1 MQNHNY
7 FCTNFIPKFKV
18 SESWYCGI
26 LFLACPSLYHS
37 RSPTHCDKWA
47 KRIPFSWD
55 TKKKWLQSSLQK
67 YMSIFFLKVL
77 GCFTTENIFL
87 SCFKIIFDNREFPGL
102 RFKRLDVY
110 LRVCYSWCCS
120 VSKLSLTLWDPMDC
134 SMPGFPV
141 LVC

>member
-26 LFLACPSLYHS
+26 LFSACPSLYHS
-37 RSPTHCDKWA
+37 RSPTHVTNELRGSHFPGTQ
-47 KRIPFSWD
+47 KRSDCKVACRNTCP
-55 TKKKWLQSSLQK
+55 
-67 YMSIFFLKVL
+67 YFFLKVL

-87 SCFKIIFDNREFPGL
+87 SCFKIIFDNREFPGP

-110 LRVCYSWCCS
+110 LRVCYSCCCS
-120 VSKLSLTLWDPMDC
+120 VSKLSLTL
-134 SMPGFPV
+134 
-141 LVC
+141 